1 MPQGAQRT
9 AAGWTGGSPE
19 LFDCRGRENHRE
31 QATLQATLHARVL
44 DDRTGRGSGRP
55 LDGAHDRE
63 RAAEAIQF
71 RSDLALS
78 WWPTWTSALAA
89 RCAPVLCEPA
99 SQSVNTPAQPTE
111 QHCQRMCLPR
121 ILPHSSPQPH
131 CTPTHCSQAPPRT
144 ILSTPETVGAIWC
157 DRCRGWVLRTEATW
171 SRTRVLQVPVQS
183 RVQGQRR
190 AIDGHAPSSAR
201 RAPEISH
208 SSSPPAHT
216 HHNVCRPRHHDCP
229 PGRGLPRL
237 GIRPRARH
245 RQGTRAIR
253 CPSAIH
259 CADGMSIDTFEGSI
273 TCPPPSTQP
282 SPQPLCQPLSCH
294 ARPQRLCEPIG
305 GGIRPGTNPSLTC
318 QRPSRARQ
326 FARGTTPG
334 ARK

>member
-1 MPQGAQRT
+1 
-9 AAGWTGGSPE
+9 
-19 LFDCRGRENHRE
+19 
-31 QATLQATLHARVL
+31 
-44 DDRTGRGSGRP
+44 
-55 LDGAHDRE
+55 
-63 RAAEAIQF
+63 
-71 RSDLALS
+71 
-78 WWPTWTSALAA
+78 
-89 RCAPVLCEPA
+89 
-99 SQSVNTPAQPTE
+99 
-111 QHCQRMCLPR
+111 
-121 ILPHSSPQPH
+121 
-131 CTPTHCSQAPPRT
+131 
-144 ILSTPETVGAIWC
+144 
-157 DRCRGWVLRTEATW
+157 
-171 SRTRVLQVPVQS
+171 VLQVPVQS

-216 HHNVCRPRHHDCP
+216 HTMSAVRATMIVRPAVAFRASASAP
-229 PGRGLPRL
+229 ARAIAKVRGL
-237 GIRPRARH
+237 
-245 RQGTRAIR
+245 IR